1 MRIAF
6 IYKYFPSLGGAE
18 RVMTVLANEFVE
30 KGVRNCYIL
39 FSTRTGSTC
48 LLVR

>member
-30 KGVRNCYIL
+30 KGVEIVIY
-39 FSTRTGSTC
+39 S

>member
-30 KGVRNCYIL
+30 KGVEIVIYSFQQEL
-39 FSTRTGSTC
+39 DQPAY
-48 LLVR
+48 